1 MPRDNA
7 KTDARVKLLFSDFFG
22 IPHATVKG
30 FGAFDISLVADLPL
44 FVDPFLLFNSKK
56 KVYQDLHARIIK
68 YLVFLRDQAS
78 NKALKPGLIKAWY
91 TFPEVRETWLGFT
104 RTGNTGRGLGSK
116 FANSLHRNL
125 NQLFS
130 NFGNEQITEGS
141 HLEKLCL
148 IDEGIGRDNISD
160 FTTNLIKEFLLEYTQ
175 EFSLKYLSPEQVREF
190 AVGKV
195 RFSYDTQSW
204 VPGNY
209 NLPVFQNTPVI
220 LTPRDMLSKDN
231 TWINR
236 PELIEDF
243 WNIPESIP
251 NVALRAQIN
260 NYFLSLLP
268 KEAKKEDEHK
278 AAIATIRQFPI
289 IVDYFIR
296 NKEATGNSAESISQT
311 KVKFSEHLYL
321 ENFGQFAFQLYNET
335 PFYKIKGDTCD
346 EARERIGYLKDVIE
360 NKGGHKFFYSDGEP
374 I

>member
-1 MPRDNA
+1 MSSA
-7 KTDARVKLLFSDFFG
+7 GSVCSA
-22 IPHATVKG
+22 
-30 FGAFDISLVADLPL
+30 GA
-44 FVDPFLLFNSKK
+44 
-56 KVYQDLHARIIK
+56 
-68 YLVFLRDQAS
+68 
-78 NKALKPGLIKAWY
+78 PGLIKAWY

-125 NQLFS
+125 SQLFS
-130 NFGNEQITEGS
+130 KFGSEQITKGS

-148 IDEGIGRDNISD
+148 IDEGVGRDNISD

-175 EFSLKYLSPEQVREF
+175 EFSLKHLSREQVREF

-209 NLPVFQNTPVI
+209 TLPVFQNTPII

-251 NVALRAQIN
+251 NAALRAQIN

-268 KEAKKEDEHK
+268 KQPKKV
-278 AAIATIRQFPI
+278 
-289 IVDYFIR
+289 VDTR
-296 NKEATGNSAESISQT
+296 RGETSWES
-311 KVKFSEHLYL
+311 KVPDSLGE
-321 ENFGQFAFQLYNET
+321 QLY
-335 PFYKIKGDTCD
+335 K
-346 EARERIGYLKDVIE
+346 RDVSL
-360 NKGGHKFFYSDGEP
+360 NRKVYHFSPACNYTRQRAVGLAGL
-374 I
+374 